1 MPVRSKRSTVP
12 ATTDAV
18 TPKPKK
24 PPTRRAS
31 KPKKTA
37 TGDCYEAAANYIL
50 SIGNSMYGGTPDAAS
65 NLRVVHAEVAGQGP
79 LEGTTFGHGFVVDV
93 AADMVIDKSN
103 GRDLQLPRML
113 YYAIGGIEEIGNY
126 HEYTYDE
133 TVAKMFQTGHY
144 GPWDLK
150 TSSGL

>member
-1 MPVRSKRSTVP
+1 MPARPKKNPVP
-12 ATTDAV
+12 TETSV
-18 TPKPKK
+18 VSPKPKK
-24 PPTRRAS
+24 PSSRLAS

-37 TGDCYEAAANYIL
+37 TGDCYEAAAHYIL
-50 SIGNSMYGGTPDAAS
+50 SIGNSMYGGTPGAAS

-79 LEGTTFGHGFVVDV
+79 LEGTTFGHGFVVDM

-113 YYAIGGIEEIGNY
+113 YYAIGGIDEIGNY

-133 TVAKMFQTGHY
+133 TVAKMLQTGHY